1 MQQAPSLRR
10 SILKYFWQYL
20 FGLGCL
26 LAVDFLD
33 LFIPQLTG
41 EITDG
46 LTAGNFAGSILLRD
60 VLLIVGIAALVAGMR
75 LGWRVLI
82 FGASRRVERDLREN
96 LYGHLTTLSSSFFQH
111 NKTGDLMA
119 YFTNDMDA
127 IRMAVGPAILTTFD
141 SVVLTV
147 MVLAKMIFYV
157 NLKLTLLAMIPLLV
171 ILFGGSRYGKAMSD
185 RYTKKQEVFAG
196 LSDRV
201 QESLS
206 GIRVVKAFVQEKQE
220 LDAFRRANRETQAAN
235 LRVVRLRAIVLPIL
249 DGLIGISTALTL
261 LYGGYLV
268 LRGDIT
274 VGRFVAFN
282 TYVMTLVWPMM
293 AAGESITLISQG
305 AASWRRVKGLFE
317 RQPDVADDDLT
328 DPEITDPGSGIWFKD
343 LHFRYGQDLPEVFSG
358 FTAEIPEGATIGIL
372 GRTGCGKSTLASLLS
387 RVYNPEPGQ
396 IFVGGHD
403 IRTIPIAALREHM
416 AVVPQ
421 ENLLFSDTIQT
432 NIAFAT
438 RTLDQAPPDPPIS
451 TKVFLGQKEAAEQ
464 WVEQEMAQRENE
476 NDRRWGDLEAVQA
489 AAKAADIHDN
499 IMEFPKNYATVVG
512 ERGVTLS
519 GGQKQRT
526 AIARALMKDADILI
540 LDDALSAVDTDTE
553 AHILQALKELRAG
566 KTTILIAHRV
576 STVQSADRILFL
588 EDGVCA
594 ESGTH
599 EELLRKDGRYARLY
613 EQQQLEL
620 QLQAEK
626 EALHAAE

>member
-1 MQQAPSLRR
+1 MQQVPTLRQ
-10 SILKYFWQYL
+10 SIVKYFWQYL
-20 FGLGCL
+20 LGLGCL
-26 LAVDFLD
+26 LAVDYLE

-46 LTAGNFAGSILLRD
+46 LTAGGFSASALLRD
-60 VLLIVGIAALVAGMR
+60 VLLIIGIAVLVAAMR

-82 FGASRRVERDLREN
+82 FGASRRVERDLRTL
-96 LYGHLTTLSSSFFQH
+96 LYSHLTTLSNRFFQH

-119 YFTNDMDA
+119 YFTNDMEA

-157 NLKLTLLAMIPLLV
+157 NLKLTLLAMIPLIV
-171 ILFGGSRYGKAMSD
+171 ILFGGGRYGRAMSE
-185 RYTKKQEVFAG
+185 RYTKKQEVFAS

-206 GIRVVKAFVQEKQE
+206 GIRVVKAFVQEKHE
-220 LDAFRRANRETQAAN
+220 MDAFQEANRATRAAN
-235 LRVVRLRAIVLPIL
+235 LSVVQLRAVILPVF

-268 LRGDIT
+268 LSGDIT

-282 TYVMTLVWPMM
+282 TYVMTLVWPMV

-305 AASWRRVKGLFE
+305 AASWKRVRGLFE
-317 RQPDVADDDLT
+317 CQSEVADDDLT
-328 DPEITDPGSGIWFKD
+328 DFSISDTGSSIEFRD
-343 LHFRYGQDLPEVFSG
+343 LHFRYTPELPEVFSG
-358 FTAEIPEGATIGIL
+358 FSANIPQGTTIGIL
-372 GRTGCGKSTLASLLS
+372 GRTGCGKSTLSSLLS

-403 IRTIPIAALREHM
+403 IRSIPLSILREHM

-438 RTLDQAPPDPPIS
+438 RTLDKAPKMEQ
-451 TKVFLGQKEAAEQ
+451 TKAKIFLRKNEAAEQ
-464 WVEQEMAQRENE
+464 WVEQEMALRESE
-476 NDRRWGDLEAVQA
+476 TDRLWNDLNAVKYA
-489 AAKAADIHDN
+489 AEAADVHDN

-553 AHILQALKELRAG
+553 SHILQSLKKLRAG
-566 KTTILIAHRV
+566 KTTILIAHRI
-576 STVQSADRILFL
+576 STVQAADRILFL
-588 EDGVCA
+588 EDGICA

-599 EELLRKDGRYARLY
+599 ESLLRLGGRYARLF
-613 EQQQLEL
+613 ERQQLEL